1 MSKVLPHPILSFGLV
16 LMWMLLNRFSLGH
29 LLLGSAIAIVAG
41 QAMAALQPE
50 RPHIRRWDRVAVLL
64 ARVTVDI
71 IRSNIAVASILL
83 GLRGGAR
90 RQGFVEID
98 IDLRNETALAALAVI
113 LTATPGTAWVDW
125 DAARGRLLLHVFD
138 LIDEDEWRLIVN
150 DRYVR
155 LLREIFE

>member
-1 MSKVLPHPILSFGLV
+1 M
-16 LMWMLLNRFSLGH
+16 
-29 LLLGSAIAIVAG
+29 
-41 QAMAALQPE
+41 
-50 RPHIRRWDRVAVLL
+50 
-64 ARVTVDI
+64 
-71 IRSNIAVASILL
+71 
-83 GLRGGAR
+83 
-90 RQGFVEID
+90 
-98 IDLRNETALAALAVI
+98 I